1 MRRVILTAAV
11 ALLVVSSGCVGLVT
25 GDTVEFEASE
35 GAVSDSALDSTGYET
50 NNSTEQTITRDV
62 SFFGQER
69 TIRIVNRVS
78 RYTSS
83 GSLADIA
90 DNETLANATGNE
102 TLADALGNETLANAA
117 DNETLANNETLKDAV
132 AEETGTDTEVAG
144 LKRFVVVSSPGASVA
159 GRTLNPAASW
169 SNERILQQVAEQT
182 GRLNDLEQQDTRT
195 VESLGEERNV
205 TEFSATTQI
214 EGREVDVQAHVVSF
228 EHEGDVLIAVAVHPE
243 QFDES
248 DNVDELVG
256 GLEHSGN

>member
-1 MRRVILTAAV
+1 MRRVILTAV
-11 ALLVVSSGCVGLVT
+11 VGLLVVSSGCVGLIT

-35 GAVSDSALDSTGYET
+35 GTVSDSALDSTGYEM
-50 NNSTEQTITRDV
+50 NNSSERTITRDV

-83 GSLADIA
+83 GSLADA
-90 DNETLANATGNE
+90 ASNETLAAAAGNE
-102 TLADALGNETLANAA
+102 TLAAA
-117 DNETLANNETLKDAV
+117 AGNETLANNETLQDAV

-169 SNERILQQVAEQT
+169 SNERIFEQVAEQT
-182 GRLNDLEQQDTRT
+182 GQLNGIEQQDTRT

-205 TEFSATTQI
+205 TQFTATTQI

-228 EHEGDVLIAVAVHPE
+228 EHDGDVLIAVAVHPE

-248 DNVDELVG
+248 DNVDELIG
-256 GLEHSGN
+256 GLEHGGN

>member
-1 MRRVILTAAV
+1 MRRVILTAVV

-35 GAVSDSALDSTGYET
+35 GAVSDSALDSTGYDL
-50 NNSTEQTITRDV
+50 NNSSERAITRNV

-69 TIRIVNRVS
+69 TIRIVNRVN

-83 GSLADIA
+83 GSLADA
-90 DNETLANATGNE
+90 AGNE
-102 TLADALGNETLANAA
+102 TLAENETLQDAAGNETLASNQ
-117 DNETLANNETLKDAV
+117 TLQDAV
-132 AEETGTDTEVAG
+132 AEETGGDTEIAG

-169 SNERILQQVAEQT
+169 SNDRILEQVAEQT
-182 GRLNDLEQQDTRT
+182 GQLSDIEQQDTRT
-195 VESLGEERNV
+195 VASLGEERNV

-228 EHEGDVLIAVAVHPE
+228 EHDGDVIIAVAVHPD